1 MCTKFWSEKCKGK
14 RQLGRPGHR
23 WVANI
28 RMYIKEIG
36 CIVLNN
42 NNNNNNNNTVVRT
55 SEVEVILELLSTET

>member
-1 MCTKFWSEKCKGK
+1 
-14 RQLGRPGHR
+14 
-23 WVANI
+23 VANI

-36 CIVLNN
+36 CIVLN